1 MENKGRTLKSIIT
14 PSLRLFLAGEL
25 FINLSDMYGLF
36 LPLFMSDL
44 GASVVEIGLVYS
56 LSDVVPLALN
66 IFGGWLSDQ
75 FGRLRTITWGNLLKL
90 FSFAVMIFTDQ
101 WEWMILVFSLMGIG
115 WALGGPSFAAY
126 VADNTADENR
136 AKVYA
141 VQLNLRNAINLVK
154 FPLAGLIVGRFGF
167 KIMILVAAIF
177 FIIGTIVL
185 VVLDKRTEQKSDPDQ
200 IKPAT
205 KPFGKSIGLIVS
217 LVLAGGLFTWMF
229 IIDHAN
235 DIFVGLSNS
244 FQFLYFEDVV
254 GVSIEQIGFIP
265 MIGSAVALL
274 VTIPLGYWVDKK
286 GENVGLGL
294 AHFLLAFFFATP
306 LLARNFLGLIPSAL
320 IHPFMIG
327 LAVPASKSLISKTVP
342 EEQRGIAFGLTSTS
356 RGIISLPSPYLGGL
370 LWDRFSPGTPFLITA
385 IGCLGLSI
393 LAFLKLKIPKG
404 EKLKIS

>member
-1 MENKGRTLKSIIT
+1 MENKEKALSSILT
-14 PSLRLFLAGEL
+14 PSLRLFLAGEML
-25 FINLSDMYGLF
+25 INFSDMYILF

-44 GASVVEIGLVYS
+44 GASVVEIGLIYS

-66 IFGGWLSDQ
+66 IIGGWLSDQ
-75 FGRLRTITWGNLLKL
+75 FGRIKTITWGNLLKL
-90 FSFAVMIFTDQ
+90 FSFAVMIFVDQ
-101 WEWMILVFSLMGIG
+101 WQWMILVFSLIGIG

-126 VADNTADENR
+126 IADHTADENR

-141 VQLNLRNAINLVK
+141 VQLNLRNAVNLVK
-154 FPLAGLIVGRFGF
+154 FPLAGLLVARFGF
-167 KIMILVAAIF
+167 RMMILAAALLFIF
-177 FIIGTIVL
+177 GTIVL
-185 VVLDKRTEQKSDPDQ
+185 AVLERRPDQ
-200 IKPAT
+200 KIDLDQVKNTP
-205 KPFGKSIGLIVS
+205 KPFGKSIGLIFS
-217 LVLAGGLFTWMF
+217 LLLAGGLFTWMF

-265 MIGSAVALL
+265 MIGSLVALL
-274 VTIPLGYWVDKK
+274 VTIPLGSWVDKK

-342 EEQRGIAFGLTSTS
+342 AEQRGIAFGLTSTS
-356 RGIISLPSPYLGGL
+356 RGLFSLPAPYLGGL

-385 IGCLGLSI
+385 IGCLGLSC
-393 LAFLKLKIPKG
+393 LAFWKLKIPKG
-404 EKLKIS
+404 AKKNIS